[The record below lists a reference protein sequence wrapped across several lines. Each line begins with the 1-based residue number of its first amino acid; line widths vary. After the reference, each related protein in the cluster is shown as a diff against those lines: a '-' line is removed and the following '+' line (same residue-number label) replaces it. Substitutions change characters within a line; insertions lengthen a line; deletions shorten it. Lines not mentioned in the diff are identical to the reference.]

1 MLLCFPISGVISAS
15 FAAMDHCTASSDQ
28 FIPESYVKDLKLP
41 GLHAEGNSDHLI
53 MSALD
58 MGTVVA

>member
-1 MLLCFPISGVISAS
+1 
-15 FAAMDHCTASSDQ
+15 MDHCTASSDQ
-28 FIPESYVKDLKLP
+28 FIPERYVKGLRLS

-58 MGTVVA
+58 VGTVVA